1 MLDNIKLLQDLQGA
15 LTSTLE
21 LNLNLESLRMNT
33 FRKKVS
39 EKSVEGIQC
48 LSSQIE
54 SLQTTMEKYK
64 FLKKKKLP
72 LLNSS
77 KYSRSITPIEYFK
90 VKYRDKDYLK
100 HFIRISN
107 SNLRRNRAGNTENL
121 TKMTFDT
128 IESDSQIVIHKKQK
142 LYKNYDIFNESK
154 KSLDKN

>member
-1 MLDNIKLLQDLQGA
+1 M
-15 LTSTLE
+15 
-21 LNLNLESLRMNT
+21 
-33 FRKKVS
+33 
-39 EKSVEGIQC
+39 
-48 LSSQIE
+48 
-54 SLQTTMEKYK
+54 
-64 FLKKKKLP
+64 P

-121 TKMTFDT
+121 TKMTFDP

>member
-64 FLKKKKLP
+64 FLKKKNCLC
-72 LLNSS
+72 
-77 KYSRSITPIEYFK
+77 
-90 VKYRDKDYLK
+90 
-100 HFIRISN
+100 
-107 SNLRRNRAGNTENL
+107 
-121 TKMTFDT
+121 
-128 IESDSQIVIHKKQK
+128 
-142 LYKNYDIFNESK
+142 
-154 KSLDKN
+154 